1 MFLFPNFLIKRWVM
15 KNIFKIL
22 SLIFIFVI
30 LISIAVVT
38 RTPGFNICTS
48 KNSNNQILWNSDDT
62 LLEIEPML
70 AHVAD

>member
-48 KNSNNQILWNSDDT
+48 KNSNNQAIWNSNDT